1 MSADWYMRSRRPPE
15 RSKARTKKRGRPEIP
30 LPQIPPPT
38 TPPPTTPPPTTPP
51 PTTPPPTTPPP
62 TTAPPTT
69 HTVNKDMENESE
81 ARK

>member
-51 PTTPPPTTPPP
+51 L
-62 TTAPPTT
+62 TT

>member
-51 PTTPPPTTPPP
+51 PTT
-62 TTAPPTT
+62 APPTT